1 MAGSPRGMK
10 VVSQTQTTDKLFI
23 GQIFSFL
30 QADVYKNTFRKLQ
43 NFLQKN
49 IYHVQLPSPHA

>member
-30 QADVYKNTFRKLQ
+30 QADVYKNTFRKFQ
-43 NFLQKN
+43 NFF
-49 IYHVQLPSPHA
+49 